1 MNTQHEKTIS
11 VATKALGTTMTLVNE
26 LHDQLIME
34 QNLKEMLN
42 DLSKKSPQEEAL
54 ELVLVCARDIVAA
67 WPTLT
72 FRTMG
77 TMTNRIDTLRQ
88 ALEAAK

>member
-1 MNTQHEKTIS
+1 
-11 VATKALGTTMTLVNE
+11 
-26 LHDQLIME
+26 ME
-34 QNLKEMLN
+34 HNLEEMLTDSDSGN
-42 DLSKKSPQEEAL
+42 KSPKREAR
-54 ELVLVCARDIVAA
+54 ELALICARDIVAA

-77 TMTNRIDTLRQ
+77 TMTNRIDTLKQ